1 MFSLSLENKIKQLQK
16 KYEPKLLSFPNVVGV
31 GIGFKE
37 RKNVSTKKLCL
48 KVYVLKKI
56 PPSKLSKDQLIPKRL
71 EGIETDVE
79 EAGRLKAQ

>member
-1 MFSLSLENKIKQLQK
+1 MSSQSLENKIKQLQK
-16 KYEPKLLSFPNVVGV
+16 KYEPRLLSFPNVVGV

-37 RKNVSTKKLCL
+37 RKNISTKKLCL

-56 PPSKLSKDQLIPKRL
+56 PPGKLSKDQLIPKKL

-79 EAGRLKAQ
+79 EVGRLKAQ